1 MSDVFRKELM
11 DMLRDKR
18 VRSAAFIMPALL
30 IFMMMFI
37 FGTVLSSVGKPQETE
52 IHYVGKSS
60 DMLYV
65 AIRKAGFKVKVLSSA
80 ENGRKLLDAGS
91 ARAVVAPQPEA
102 KGITPVKVFFDESEQ
117 MSVIAKERV
126 LAVIGKV
133 NDVVLKRYLKNNA
146 VPEASVSPFRAEADN
161 VRANK
166 PQGASEILIGLLPY
180 LIVIWAFF
188 GGMNIAGDLV
198 AGEKEKQTLETLL
211 ITPLT
216 RRQIVLGKLFA
227 LATICLASSMA
238 SLVGLGAYALIKP
251 KGSAEIMANGL
262 GLSFQSIALTFVLM
276 IPLVM
281 FFASL
286 LILASSYAKN
296 VREAQTYLGLG
307 SFVVMLPAIFS
318 QFIGFTDYGRTIWI
332 HFIPVLNTANN
343 LRMILQGKPDFLGIS
358 ITVGTGLLLAGV
370 TSLLVVWMFN
380 REELLVRS

>member
-52 IHYVGKSS
+52 IHYVGKST
-60 DMLYV
+60 DVLYV
-65 AIRKAGFKVKVLSSA
+65 AIRKAGFKIKVLSSA
-80 ENGRKLLDAGS
+80 ENGRKLLDAGT
-91 ARAVVAPQPEA
+91 ARAVVAPQTESA
-102 KGITPVKVFFDESEQ
+102 GITPVKVFFDESEQ

-133 NDVVLKRYLKNNA
+133 NEAVLKRYLKTNA
-146 VPEASVSPFRAEADN
+146 VAEADVSPFRAEADN

-166 PQGASEILIGLLPY
+166 PQGVSEILIGLLPY

-216 RRQIVLGKLFA
+216 RRQIVLGKLLA

-262 GLSFQSIALTFVLM
+262 GLSFQSIALTLVLM

-332 HFIPVLNTANN
+332 NFIPVLNTANN

>member
-1 MSDVFRKELM
+1 
-11 DMLRDKR
+11 
-18 VRSAAFIMPALL
+18 
-30 IFMMMFI
+30 
-37 FGTVLSSVGKPQETE
+37 
-52 IHYVGKSS
+52 
-60 DMLYV
+60 
-65 AIRKAGFKVKVLSSA
+65 
-80 ENGRKLLDAGS
+80 
-91 ARAVVAPQPEA
+91 
-102 KGITPVKVFFDESEQ
+102 
-117 MSVIAKERV
+117 
-126 LAVIGKV
+126 
-133 NDVVLKRYLKNNA
+133 
-146 VPEASVSPFRAEADN
+146 
-161 VRANK
+161 
-166 PQGASEILIGLLPY
+166 
-180 LIVIWAFF
+180 
-188 GGMNIAGDLV
+188 MNIAGDLV

-216 RRQIVLGKLFA
+216 RRQIVLGKLLA

-262 GLSFQSIALTFVLM
+262 GLSFQSIALTLVLM